1 NDTEGWATEEA
12 LDIEWAHAM
21 APMANIVAIEANSG
35 EDSRQSFSDL
45 ATAVNT
51 ARNLPGVSVI
61 SMSYG
66 WDESFVNTT
75 VGAGAE
81 VAQNPLYT
89 TPSGHTGV
97 TFLASTGDSGSP
109 GGYPAYSPNVVA
121 VGGTTLN
128 LNSDNSYNSETD

>member
-35 EDSRQSFSDL
+35 EDSAQSFSDL

-66 WDESFVNTT
+66 FPESFVNSA
-75 VGAGAE
+75 VGPGAE

-89 TPSGHTGV
+89 TPAGHTGV
-97 TFLASTGDSGSP
+97 TFCASTGDSGAP
-109 GGYPAYSPNVVA
+109 GGYPAFSPNVVA
-121 VGGTTLN
+121 VGGTSLYLN
-128 LNSDNSYNSETD
+128 ANNTYN